1 MSNFQTILVAIFLAF
16 FVFAVL
22 IFSGVIKIDGLTKDK
37 SIPGGKVVVWG
48 TFPSSS
54 LSKVFERGDFAISN
68 KFVENAIRPFSIGRK
83 NSYDLLAS

>member
-1 MSNFQTILVAIFLAF
+1 MLEEVRHNVVPKSLAGE
-16 FVFAVL
+16 AVIYTL
-22 IFSGVIKIDGLTKDK
+22 NQ
-37 SIPGGKVVVWG
+37 W
-48 TFPSSS
+48 SS